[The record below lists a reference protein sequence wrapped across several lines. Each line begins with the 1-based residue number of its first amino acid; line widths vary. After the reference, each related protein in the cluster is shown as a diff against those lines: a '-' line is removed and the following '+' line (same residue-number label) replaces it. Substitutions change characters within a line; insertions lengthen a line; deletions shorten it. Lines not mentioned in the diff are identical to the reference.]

1 MGPMAWIRTHPR
13 CVRKVAHVTPEISM
27 CEDRSSTLLIQLVAA
42 GARIEVRTRS
52 GRRFV
57 LVVGHERQPISAA
70 LALKLEREG
79 HIRPLCQL
87 SGKTLWI
94 SST

>member
-1 MGPMAWIRTHPR
+1 
-13 CVRKVAHVTPEISM
+13 M
-27 CEDRSSTLLIQLVAA
+27 CEDRSSTLLIPLVAA
-42 GARIEVRTRS
+42 GARSAASTRS

-57 LVVGHERQPISAA
+57 LVVEHERQSISAA

-79 HIRPLCQL
+79 HIRPLCRL
-87 SGKTLWI
+87 SGKTLWV

>member
-1 MGPMAWIRTHPR
+1 
-13 CVRKVAHVTPEISM
+13 M
-27 CEDRSSTLLIQLVAA
+27 CEDHSYVLLIRRVTA

-79 HIRPLCQL
+79 HIRPLCRL
-87 SGKTLWI
+87 SGKTLWV